1 MKPVQGREQKLVT
14 IWLYWTPE
22 QPMPTPDTAPKAPPT
37 PTPRKTIKKE
47 KVVVKEE
54 IVKKEDK
61 VKCEPGTP
69 TPAKRPRAS
78 TTTAVTRVTRR
89 QTRALPQEESEAEEE
104 VEDGYALLKRSVARA
119 RRGEVRGEARDEIG
133 AEVEDGEVGDSQVA

>member
-1 MKPVQGREQKLVT
+1 MKPVQGREQKLMT

-22 QPMPTPDTAPKAPPT
+22 QPIPTPGTAPKAPPT